1 MELNLAWFI
10 FYGHKFNMSREE
22 TIITDYSEMMDMLI
36 CYAIEQGTARQK
48 IRKKHMTYDEAI
60 SLK

>member
-1 MELNLAWFI
+1 
-10 FYGHKFNMSREE
+10 MSRDE

-48 IRKKHMTYDEAI
+48 KRKKHMTYDEAI